1 MAVRKIKI
9 VEDNT
14 APSILLTAQRE
25 GAAIDVTGATVN
37 LIIAKGSTITNAGH
51 QTCVLVT
58 PTSGR
63 VQYNP
68 QVGDF
73 ATPGKYKADLQIIY
87 ADLTTEILYDQLSF
101 QVRRKL
107 Q

>member
-1 MAVRKIKI
+1 MAVQKIKI

-14 APSILLTAQRE
+14 APSIVLTAQRD
-25 GAAIDVTGATVN
+25 GAAIDVTGATVE
-37 LIIAKGSTITNAGH
+37 LILAKGSNITNTGH
-51 QTCVLVT
+51 QECTIVT

-63 VQYNP
+63 VQYDP
-68 QVGDF
+68 QDGDF
-73 ATPGKYKADLQIIY
+73 ATPGKYKADLKVTY
-87 ADLTTEILYDQLSF
+87 SNGTVETLYDQLTF